1 MSPARVYLDNAATSY
16 PKPPGVAE
24 AMGRYASHIGASP
37 GRGAYAEAIE
47 ATSVVNAARRSVARL
62 LGAPPAPGDDPGR
75 RIVFTL
81 NCTDALNLAIKG
93 IVRHAARSGVTTPHV
108 VTTEFEHNS
117 ILRPL
122 RAMESAGECRVSRL
136 SCCPATGRLDPDD
149 LRRAVRDD
157 AGAVLVATHHA
168 PNVTGA
174 LQPVGAIAAI
184 CRDLEVPLLLDAAQ
198 TMGHAPLEAAAL
210 GSALIAFPGHKGLL
224 GPLGTG
230 GLYIAPGLEHRIEPL
245 REGGTG
251 SRSELD
257 TQPDE
262 LPDRFESGSQNGIGL
277 AGLRAGVDWVLQ
289 RGVESLAAHGR
300 ELSRLFL
307 AELDDSSVRVLGPRR
322 AEDRVPVF
330 ALVINGI
337 SPHDIAAVLESEFGL
352 LTRAGLHCSPG
363 AHRTMGSFP
372 DGAVRVSFGAFNTPE
387 HARMAA
393 TALREIAAEAGASR

>member
-1 MSPARVYLDNAATSY
+1 MSPARVYLDNAATSF

-24 AMGRYASHIGASP
+24 AMAHYASHIGASS
-37 GRGAYAEAIE
+37 GRGAYAESVE
-47 ATSVVNAARRSVARL
+47 ATRVVNAARRSIARL
-62 LGAPPAPGDDPGR
+62 LNAPPAAGEDPGR

-81 NCTDALNLAIKG
+81 NCTDALNLALKG
-93 IVRHAARSGVTTPHV
+93 IVRYAARSGDMTSHV

-122 RAMESAGECRVSRL
+122 RAMESAGECRVTRVA
-136 SCCPATGRLDPDD
+136 CCASTGRLDPDD

-157 AGAVLVATHHA
+157 AHTVLVATHHA
-168 PNVTGA
+168 SNVTGA
-174 LQPVGAIAAI
+174 LQPVGAIASM
-184 CRDLEVPLLLDAAQ
+184 CRELEVPLLIDAAQ
-198 TMGHAPLEAAAL
+198 TLGHAPLDAAAL
-210 GSALIAFPGHKGLL
+210 GEALIAFPGHKGLM

-245 REGGTG
+245 REGGAG

-262 LPDRFESGSQNGIGL
+262 LPDRFEAGSQNGVGL
-277 AGLRAGVDWVLQ
+277 AGLGAGVDWVLQ

-307 AELDDSSVRVLGPRR
+307 AELDGSSVRVLGPQS

-337 SPHDIAAVLESEFGL
+337 SPYDIAAVLESEFGL

-363 AHRTMGSFP
+363 AHRAMGSFP
-372 DGAVRVSFGAFNTPE
+372 DGAVRVSFGAFNTPD
-387 HARMAA
+387 HARAA
-393 TALREIAAEAGASR
+393 ALALREIAAEAGASR